1 MWEAPACEPPLGQ
14 VLAVVEVVLQKTKG
28 HTFTITFLAYVDLS
42 QERPVEFQARAL
54 YLDTHETVYS
64 PRTKATAHSPDTR
77 CRCPCCGVGGG
88 TGGC

>member
-54 YLDTHETVYS
+54 YLDTHETVIIRHE
-64 PRTKATAHSPDTR
+64 PKQLLIHLILAAAAPIA
-77 CRCPCCGVGGG
+77 G
-88 TGGC
+88 